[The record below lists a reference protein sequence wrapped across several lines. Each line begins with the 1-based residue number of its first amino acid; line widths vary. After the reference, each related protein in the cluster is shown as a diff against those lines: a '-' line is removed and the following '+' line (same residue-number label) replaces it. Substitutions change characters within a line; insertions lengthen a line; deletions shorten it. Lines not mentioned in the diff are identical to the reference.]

1 MSTAKAKQ
9 LIERSDDT
17 NAQPDEAEVLM
28 PIIVSLGKKS
38 KKQIKRLKR
47 GKGRTMDD
55 VMDVIEQVQ
64 ANLGEQATGKVLV
77 PVVILYR
84 KKQRRF
90 RGLF

>member
-1 MSTAKAKQ
+1 MSTAEATH

-17 NAQPDEAEVLM
+17 NPQETEVLM

-55 VMDVIEQVQ
+55 VMDVIDQVQ
-64 ANLGEQATGKVLV
+64 ANLGAQAAGKVLV

-84 KKQRRF
+84 KKQRRV

>member
-1 MSTAKAKQ
+1 MSTAEATQ

-17 NAQPDEAEVLM
+17 NPQEAEILM

-55 VMDVIEQVQ
+55 VMDVIDQVQ
-64 ANLGEQATGKVLV
+64 ANLGAQAAGKVLV
-77 PVVILYR
+77 PIVILYR
-84 KKQRRF
+84 KKQRRV